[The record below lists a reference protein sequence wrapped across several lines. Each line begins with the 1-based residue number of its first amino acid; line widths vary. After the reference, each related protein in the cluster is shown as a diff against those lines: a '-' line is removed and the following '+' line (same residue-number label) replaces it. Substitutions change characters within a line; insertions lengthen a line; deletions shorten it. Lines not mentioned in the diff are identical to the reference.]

1 MRHLLMIAVA
11 VFTHPM
17 LASETK
23 IDSINSVSA
32 RTQRVGE
39 SFSPW
44 QPGLL
49 DIHHIATGRGNAS
62 FIQMPDGTTL
72 VVDVGA
78 SMTNDEE
85 IAIPRP
91 NKQLRPGQWVARY
104 IKRHANK
111 GENAKVDYLL
121 VTHIHPDH
129 MGDVNANSPWSS
141 FGKYRL
147 GGVTD
152 LAEEISIGCVLDR
165 GFKDY
170 IHIKPLYQVPFTENY
185 LAYLADRAS
194 KGLCVESVVVGSNHQ
209 IKPLNDHSTGSFE
222 VRNVASS
229 GFVWSGIAQET
240 RNHVPSGLTATD
252 APNENMASVAIKL
265 NYGKFSYL
273 TAGDLTSYTHDGE
286 LPWQDIFTAVSKVVG
301 KVDVASAPH
310 HGMFDGLS
318 AESVRQL
325 KPRVWV
331 IQSWHL
337 SHPDMLQLERMQ
349 SQRLYKGPR
358 DIVATNIMRETFLTQ
373 KRLMRNL
380 KSTEGHVIIRIY
392 PGGHDYQVFVTEN
405 KDESDKILWMSDKYK
420 SGLVSN

>member
-1 MRHLLMIAVA
+1 MRELVLFSFLI
-11 VFTHPM
+11 
-17 LASETK
+17 L
-23 IDSINSVSA
+23 
-32 RTQRVGE
+32 
-39 SFSPW
+39 SFSLNAAENTSITPTKKDGIQRQIG
-44 QPGLL
+44 QPLESWRTGYL

-62 FIQMPDGTTL
+62 FVMMPDGTSL
-72 VVDVGA
+72 VVDAGA
-78 SMTNDEE
+78 SMTDAEE
-85 IAIPRP
+85 IALPRP
-91 NKQLRPGQWVARY
+91 NSQLRPGQWIARY
-104 IKRHANK
+104 IKRHSSQDAT
-111 GENAKVDYLL
+111 AKIDYLL

-129 MGDVNANSPWSS
+129 MGDVNDTSPWSS

-152 LAEEISIGCVLDR
+152 VAEQIEIGCVLDR

-170 IHIKPLYQVPFTENY
+170 INIKPLFKVPFTENY
-185 LAYLADRAS
+185 LAYLRDRVS
-194 KGLCVESVVVGSNHQ
+194 KGLCVESVDVGSDEQ
-209 IKPLNDHSTGSFE
+209 IHSKRGDSKKNFY

-229 GFVWSGIAQET
+229 GLVWSGHGQEKI
-240 RNHVPSGLTATD
+240 NLVPKDLALGDL
-252 APNENMASVAIKL
+252 PNENMASVAITL

-273 TAGDLTSYTHDGE
+273 TAGDLTSYTHDGD

-301 KVDVASAPH
+301 RVDVASAPH

-318 AESVRQL
+318 PQSVKYL

-358 DIVATNIMRETFLTQ
+358 DILATNIMRETFLTQ

-380 KSTEGHVIIRIY
+380 KSLEGHIIIRVF
-392 PGGHDYQVFVTEN
+392 PGGNEYQVFVTDN
-405 KDESDKILWMSDKYK
+405 KDESDKVIWMSDVYAAGEK
-420 SGLVSN
+420 